1 MSSIVG
7 TRIRECR
14 RDCNLTLEEL
24 SKKVGV
30 TAATI
35 NKYET
40 NVVSNLKKDVIEKLA
55 KALFTTPA
63 YLMGWDNN
71 TYYASTHTN
80 NGVIAQN
87 TNTVNFNGSENL
99 SKEEA
104 ELIRIYRNLD
114 VKKRIELVSTAL
126 RLETENANY

>member
-14 RDCNLTLEEL
+14 RDCGLTLEEL

-55 KALFTTPA
+55 KALLTTPA
-63 YLMGWDNN
+63 YLMGWDNT
-71 TYYASTHTN
+71 TYYANAHTN

-87 TNTVNFNGSENL
+87 TNTVNFNGHESL

-104 ELIRIYRNLD
+104 ELLRIYKNLD

-126 RLETENANY
+126 RLETENSNQ

>member
-7 TRIRECR
+7 TRIRKCR
-14 RDCNLTLEEL
+14 RERGFTLEEL

-40 NVVSNLKKDVIEKLA
+40 NIVSNLKKEVVEKLA

-63 YLMGWDNN
+63 YLMGWDNA
-71 TYYASTHTN
+71 TYCANTHTN

-87 TNTVNFNGSENL
+87 TNTVNFNSGETL

-104 ELIRIYRNLD
+104 ELLRIYKTLD

-126 RLETENANY
+126 RLESENLNS